1 MAAQGFGIIRSMEVA
16 LLHYWLTNVRGGE
29 KVLAALGEMFPR
41 ADVFTHAYVPGN
53 MEGMFDGRKVTE
65 SFIARLPLGRS
76 HPQAYL
82 PLMPAASRSLKLDGY
97 DLIVSSES
105 GPIKGIR
112 KPKGARHVCYC
123 HTPMRYL
130 WDMHDEYYR
139 TAGLGGKIAM
149 SLFTGYLRKEDLR
162 SADAVDEFVA
172 NSAFVAERIKRL
184 YGRDS
189 VVVHPPVDVEFFSA
203 AVQPADLPFN
213 GNYYLY
219 TGELRDYKRPDLA
232 VNAALRM
239 NRNLVVVGNGKLR
252 ETLRRSV
259 GSRGNVLFAGRMA
272 GDSLRSLYAGAK
284 ALLFPGIEDFGI
296 VPVEAQAAGTP
307 VVALGKG
314 GALET
319 VRGGETGLFFAEES
333 VGSLCGAIEEFESR
347 NWSADACRSNAVR
360 FSKGRFTDEMQK
372 AFNGF
377 CYNTQYREDLTKV
390 LEYAMKGAQWQERA

>member
-1 MAAQGFGIIRSMEVA
+1 MLISSISRESSTVAYATCGFGIIRDMEVA

-29 KVLAALGEMFPR
+29 KVLAALGEMFPE

-53 MEGMFDGRKVTE
+53 MEGMFDGRKMTE

-139 TAGLGGKIAM
+139 TAGICGKLAM
-149 SLFTGYLRKEDLR
+149 SLFTGYLRKEDLK
-162 SADAVDEFVA
+162 SADSVDRFVA
-172 NSAFVAERIKRL
+172 NSAFVAERIKRI

-189 VVVHPPVDVEFFSA
+189 VVVHPPVDVEFFSG
-203 AVQPADLPFN
+203 ADGRTGGLPF
-213 GNYYLY
+213 GGEYYLY
-219 TGELRDYKRPDLA
+219 VGELRDYKRPDLA
-232 VNAALRM
+232 VKAAART
-239 NRNLVVVGNGKLR
+239 NRNLVVVGNGRLR
-252 ETLRRSV
+252 NALERDV
-259 GSRGNVLFAGRMA
+259 GGRGNVLFAGRKV
-272 GDSLRSLYAGAK
+272 GDELRSLYAGAK

-307 VVALGKG
+307 VVALGRG

-319 VRGGETGLFFAEES
+319 VRDGETGLFFSEAS
-333 VGSLCGAIEEFESR
+333 VESLCGAIEEFESR
-347 NWSADACRSNAVR
+347 NWSPDACRSSASR
-360 FSKGRFTDEMQK
+360 FAKGRFTDGMSK
-372 AFNGF
+372 AVESFL
-377 CYNTQYREDLTKV
+377 R
-390 LEYAMKGAQWQERA
+390 